1 MRDGHRTQLVFSGS
15 LEAQD
20 TEAAWGKAG
29 LLFSPEEL

>member
-1 MRDGHRTQLVFSGS
+1 MGLQLVFSGS

-29 LLFSPEEL
+29 LLLSPQEL